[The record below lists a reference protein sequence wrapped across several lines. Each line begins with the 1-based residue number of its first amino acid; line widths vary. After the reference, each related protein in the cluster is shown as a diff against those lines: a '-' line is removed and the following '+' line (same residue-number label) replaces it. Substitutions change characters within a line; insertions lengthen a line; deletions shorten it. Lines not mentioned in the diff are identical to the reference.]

1 MAQTELIT
9 RLYKALWDNQ
19 NLIEPPPDF
28 SLTPE
33 ELEQNPDEEVMMQDL
48 VDTACSLLEVEEPDP
63 EALSASLDQ
72 KYPSPTSFWRLL
84 LTEVIGLIDPSKRP
98 RLDGTLLA
106 EGKQVLKQLNNYLA
120 DRDAIIAA
128 CEEKIKSAHFPVD
141 AHALLL
147 NYINMAAHQ
156 PEQAWDLLTTTPAYF
171 SPIITTDDKGK
182 TIISAEKGKRWNDEL
197 AQFLKHL
204 TI

>member
-1 MAQTELIT
+1 MARTELIT
-9 RLYKALWDNQ
+9 RLYKALWENQ
-19 NLIEPPPDF
+19 NLIDPPPEF
-28 SLTPE
+28 SLTAE
-33 ELEQNPDEEVMMQDL
+33 QLEQNPDEEVMMQDL
-48 VDTACSLLEVEEPDP
+48 VDTTCSLLDVDEPDP
-63 EALSASLDQ
+63 DALTASLNE

-84 LTEVIGLIDPSKRP
+84 LAEVIGLIDPSKRP
-98 RLDGTLLA
+98 RVDAVLLA
-106 EGKQVLKQLNNYLA
+106 EGKQALKQLNEYLA
-120 DRDAIIAA
+120 DREAIIAA
-128 CEEKIKSAHFPVD
+128 CEQKIKEAHFPVD

-171 SPIITTDDKGK
+171 SPIITTNDEGK

-197 AQFLKHL
+197 AQFLKNL